1 MKTHFRTTRRVKT
14 SGMHLSGRTYVPF
27 FSKPLRNI
35 YFSPTRHLLTLS
47 TPEKTLQCFS
57 DWQRLFDLNRKTHF
71 KTSRRKGL
79 RLPSRTTA
87 EIHYLPFTAFH
98 LVANDILQYYCQEK
112 MISFDH
118 TWLAFI
124 RKLISTTTCK
134 TFKSDLE
141 QKDASST
148 STVLGRNDT
157 NHSEIQPSHTRK
169 SPNLYDQKQQNSI
182 EQV

>member
-1 MKTHFRTTRRVKT
+1 MTTSTAGMHLSRHTYVPWFLQTVKKYIVTPLPFWSCLHQKSTTTFLDVQRLFDSNMKTHFRTTRRVKT

-98 LVANDILQYYCQEK
+98 LVANDMLQ
-112 MISFDH
+112 
-118 TWLAFI
+118 
-124 RKLISTTTCK
+124 
-134 TFKSDLE
+134 
-141 QKDASST
+141 
-148 STVLGRNDT
+148 
-157 NHSEIQPSHTRK
+157 
-169 SPNLYDQKQQNSI
+169 
-182 EQV
+182 